1 MHNRSALVGLLGT
14 LALAVAVPQI
24 ATASN
29 SAGDGTRTLTVSQS
43 ANLSGDGQTVTVTG
57 SGYDTNKGIYVALC
71 VATPKGTLP
80 SPCGGGVDME
90 GDGGASVW
98 ISDNPPSYASGLPIA
113 YGAGGSF
120 RVSFKVGPIIN
131 SITDCRAV
139 QCAIVTKND
148 HTINND
154 RSQDLQIPVTFT
166 GTPVATAAPK
176 PTTTTK
182 APQGATTTASTVAPD
197 DSVSS
202 EGDAED
208 TATTVPASTVVATT
222 DDGVTEITVADDV
235 EDLIA
240 VSTATDSSFPVLPA
254 LGLVTLLIVAGV
266 FFAANRRKR

>member
-57 SGYDTNKGIYVALC
+57 NGYDTNKGIYVALC

-154 RSQDLQIPVTFT
+154 RSQDLQILVTFT
-166 GTPVATAAPK
+166 GTPVTTAAPK
-176 PTTTTK
+176 PTATTK
-182 APQGATTTASTVAPD
+182 APQVATTTASTVAPD
-197 DSVSS
+197 DSVAS
-202 EGDAED
+202 EGDAQD
-208 TATTVPASTVVATT
+208 TATTAPVSTEVATT
-222 DDGVTEITVADDV
+222 DDGVTEITVADGV

-240 VSTATDSSFPVLPA
+240 VSTSADSSFPVLPA